1 MQLEAISSV
10 TRPLPTLT
18 RLLTACQGWVRPVSE
33 EQVNGESLKNDLLS
47 LVEWLKLTKWF
58 SYSVH
63 ACWVCLKARFVW
75 KFKVLG
81 FFFLNYFIC
90 IVQRQYKDS
99 GAVNFTSHGSEI
111 EFFFCIIQTFFLS
124 VSRWVLDMALRKCQ
138 SRHLFL
144 VYKSLFNNF
153 KGLTTTK
160 KWSTNTLVLI
170 LSFALYLLH

>member
-1 MQLEAISSV
+1 MS
-10 TRPLPTLT
+10 RPLSTLT

-47 LVEWLKLTKWF
+47 VVEWLKLTKCF
-58 SYSVH
+58 SYFVH
-63 ACWVCLKARFVW
+63 ACWVCLKVRFAW
-75 KFKVLG
+75 KFNVLG
-81 FFFLNYFIC
+81 VFLNYLF
-90 IVQRQYKDS
+90 VLYKDNIKIQVMKIS
-99 GAVNFTSHGSEI
+99 HHMVLRLNFSSVSYKL
-111 EFFFCIIQTFFLS
+111 FFFLS
-124 VSRWVLDMALRKCQ
+124 VSRWVLDMTLRKCQ